1 MKKLTNKQLN
11 KIKNITFRYD
21 LYMNR
26 NRKLFDHYVKLQVKF
41 NERFRFYEVSMR
53 FPIYESVFYDKLSH
67 SVLFRFSFHNIHSTK
82 DLDEIFFKMEKL
94 VSQRIIDNI

>member
-1 MKKLTNKQLN
+1 
-11 KIKNITFRYD
+11 
-21 LYMNR
+21 MNR

-41 NERFRFYEVSMR
+41 NERFPFYEVSMS

-94 VSQRIIDNI
+94 VYQRIIDNI

>member
-1 MKKLTNKQLN
+1 
-11 KIKNITFRYD
+11 
-21 LYMNR
+21 
-26 NRKLFDHYVKLQVKF
+26 
-41 NERFRFYEVSMR
+41 MR